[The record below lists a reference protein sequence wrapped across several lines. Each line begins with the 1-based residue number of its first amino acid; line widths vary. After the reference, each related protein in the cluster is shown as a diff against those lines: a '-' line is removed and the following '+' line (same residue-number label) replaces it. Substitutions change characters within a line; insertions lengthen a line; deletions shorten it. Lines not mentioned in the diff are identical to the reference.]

1 MTLSARLTETLAR
14 VCQEALPPSVQEA
27 ACLHL
32 LDAIGVG
39 LAAGGSEVG
48 RPYRNYAAGLP
59 PGPASLLC
67 GGSAAPADAAMV
79 NGGLIHSLE
88 YDDTHTGSI
97 VHGSAVLA
105 SAALA
110 CAQAEGASGAALLG
124 AYAGGWEMLVRI
136 GLAAPGQF
144 QARGFQVT
152 SVGGAMAAA
161 AVASVLL
168 RLSRP
173 EMVNAI
179 GIALSQASGVFEFL
193 SNGSTVK
200 SLHPGWAAQAG
211 ITAARL
217 AACGMTGPET
227 SIEGRFGLFACFA
240 GDSAGAARFE
250 ATLDDFGTHWHLE
263 DAALKFS
270 PCCHYL
276 HPFIEAAAEMRR
288 RGVRPEA
295 IEEVVCLVP
304 PGAAGV
310 ICEPWPLKQAPGS
323 PHAARWS
330 LPVATAAAMVDGHV
344 DMATFERPIGAET
357 LALAGRTRWEALPDA
372 AFPERFEAEL
382 IVRGLDGSVQR
393 ARVNDAYGNASRP
406 ATAEAV
412 REKFRANAGRA
423 HAPAATIEAAL
434 DALATDGLG
443 PLSAALA
450 AVQRQGANA

>member
-1 MTLSARLTETLAR
+1 MTLSRRLAGALGR
-14 VCQEALPPSVQEA
+14 IGGDALPASVQEA
-27 ACLHL
+27 ARLHL

-39 LAAGGSEVG
+39 LAAGASEVG
-48 RPYRNYAAGLP
+48 RPYARYAAFLP
-59 PGPASLLC
+59 DGPASLLC
-67 GGSAAPADAAMV
+67 GGSAGAADAAMV

-105 SAALA
+105 STALA
-110 CAQAEGASGAALLG
+110 CAQASGASGPALLG
-124 AYAGGWEMLVRI
+124 AYTAGWEMLVRI

-161 AVASVLL
+161 AVASLLL
-168 RLSRP
+168 RLDT
-173 EMVNAI
+173 EQMVNAI
-179 GIALSQASGVFEFL
+179 GIALSQGSGVFEFL
-193 SNGSTVK
+193 TNGSTVK

-227 SIEGRFGLFACFA
+227 AIEGRFGLFACFA
-240 GDSAGAARFE
+240 GDPAGGARFE
-250 ATLDDFGTHWHLE
+250 ATLQDIGTRWHLL

-276 HPFIEAAAEMRR
+276 HPFIEAASELRR

-295 IEEVVCLVP
+295 IADVVCRAP
-304 PGAAGV
+304 AGTAGV
-310 ICEPWPLKQAPGS
+310 ICEPWPLKQTPPS

-330 LPVATAAAMVDGHV
+330 LPVATAAAMIGGGVDL
-344 DMATFERPIGAET
+344 ATFEQPISPEV
-357 LALAGRTRWEALPDA
+357 LALAARMRWEALPDA

-382 IVRGLDGSVQR
+382 IVRCADGTVE
-393 ARVNDAYGNASRP
+393 RVRIDDAYGNASRP
-406 ATAEAV
+406 ATADAV
-412 REKFRANAGRA
+412 REKFRANARRA
-423 HAPAATIEAAL
+423 GAPAAAFEAAI
-434 DALATDGLG
+434 DALAEDGLG

-450 AVQRQGANA
+450 AVQRKGASR